1 LAFACGGQTR
11 KDVSMANR
19 EWSDGRQGLWL
30 ALIVSGLTAV
40 AVIDIADDSRTVP
53 LVLLVFGPLAASLLS
68 SRRVTAAVG
77 AYTVALTI
85 AIGAADGFFLSER
98 HVILLGAVIVAA
110 ILATF
115 VASMRS
121 RLEAEQRRTATLLS
135 RARVLADAGAVL
147 DRSLNPDE
155 TLRQIASLAV
165 PEHAAMCV
173 IDICEDDGSI
183 RGAAV
188 EATDPQI
195 AAGMREMRM
204 RFPLDPQG
212 PHPVARV
219 LREERPTLIQ
229 LDEPTLAGLAASG
242 EHLEFMRRM
251 QYQSAIVAPLR
262 ARNRTYGA
270 ISWLRFENQ
279 PAYGEEDLELVE
291 ELASRAAFALSNA
304 HLFAEAQRSRQ
315 RNEEAHAQASA
326 AQERAAFLAEAGVLL
341 DQSLDFDTTLADLAR
356 LTVPGLADWCS
367 IDVPGPEGR
376 LRNVVIVHRDPA
388 REAAARSLLDR
399 YPPGPDEA
407 IGAAHVMR
415 TGAAEFHPRVSG
427 ELLEQVAGD
436 PEHLE
441 RLRALG
447 ISSALTVPLPAR
459 GRILGAMTLA
469 TQGDRLLSEGD
480 LTLALELGARAGLS
494 VDNARLYG
502 DRAHVAQTLQASLLP
517 PQLPPVPGMRV
528 AARYRPA
535 AEGVEVGGDFY
546 DVFPAG
552 PDRWVMVVGDVCG
565 KGAEA
570 AAVTALARYTLRADA
585 GRALSPREAL
595 TRLNAAMIRQQEDG
609 RFLTLAYAVLSHE
622 EGGVRLVVAC
632 AGHPPPV
639 VLRNGRGS
647 VLLGHPGSLLG
658 VFDDPSFVERS
669 VILEPGDSA
678 VFYTDGVT
686 EGNPGRRMTPDELAD
701 RLAPHGHKAPD
712 EVAREVE
719 RAALGQDGEELRDD
733 VAVLV
738 TQRDGLP

>member
-1 LAFACGGQTR
+1 
-11 KDVSMANR
+11 MADG
-19 EWSDGRQGLWL
+19 EFDGRRGLWL
-30 ALIVSGLTAV
+30 ALITAAMTAV
-40 AVIDIADDSRTVP
+40 AVIDIIDDSRTVP
-53 LVLLVFGPLAASLLS
+53 LVLLIFGPLATALVCGRLL
-68 SRRVTAAVG
+68 TAAMG
-77 AYTVALTI
+77 GFSLALAI
-85 AIGAADGFFLSER
+85 AIGLADHFFLAER
-98 HVILLGAVIVAA
+98 HVILLGAVAGA
-110 ILATF
+110 SALAVF
-115 VASMRS
+115 IASMRT
-121 RLEAEQRRTATLLS
+121 RLEAEQRRAAVLLS

-155 TLRQIASLAV
+155 TMRRIATLAI
-165 PEHAAMCV
+165 PDHAAMCV
-173 IDICEDDGSI
+173 IDVLEEDGSI

-188 EATDPQI
+188 EAADPDI
-195 AAGMREMRM
+195 AVGMQDMRR
-204 RFPLDPQG
+204 RFPLDPDG
-212 PHPVARV
+212 PHPVAKV
-219 LREERPTLIQ
+219 LRSERSVLLQ
-229 LDEPTLAGLAASG
+229 LDDPALAGLAASG
-242 EHLEFMRRM
+242 EHLDFMRRAG
-251 QYQSAIVAPLR
+251 YHSAIVAPLR
-262 ARNRTYGA
+262 ARNRTFGA

-279 PAYGEEDLELVE
+279 PAYAEEDLELVE
-291 ELASRAAFALSNA
+291 ELATRAALALSNA
-304 HLFAEAQRSRQ
+304 HLYAEAQVSRQ

-326 AQERAAFLAEAGVLL
+326 ARERAAFLAEAGVLL
-341 DQSLDFDTTLADLAR
+341 DQSLDFDTTLSDLAR

-388 REAAARSLLDR
+388 KESAGRRLIER
-399 YPPGPDEA
+399 YPMRPDHTVGPPQV
-407 IGAAHVMR
+407 IQ
-415 TGAAEFHPRVSG
+415 TGAAEFQPRVSAQM
-427 ELLEQVAGD
+427 LEQMAVDAD
-436 PEHLE
+436 HLTQLKE
-441 RLRALG
+441 LG

-469 TQGDRLLSEGD
+469 TEGDRTLTDED

-517 PQLPPVPGMRV
+517 PELPPVPGMRV

-535 AEGVEVGGDFY
+535 AEGLEVGGDFY

-570 AAVTALARYTLRADA
+570 AAVTALARYTLRAEA
-585 GRALSPREAL
+585 GRALPPREAL
-595 TRLNAAMIRQQEDG
+595 ARLNAAMLRQQEDG
-609 RFLTLAYAVLSHE
+609 RFLTLAYAVLRHE
-622 EGGVRLVVAC
+622 GDKARLVVAC

-658 VFDDPSFVERS
+658 VFEDPSFVERS
-669 VILEPGDSA
+669 VVLEPGDSA

-686 EGNPGRRMTPDELAD
+686 EGNRERRITPDELAD
-701 RLAPHGHKAPD
+701 RLAAYGDRPPD

-719 RAALGQDGEELRDD
+719 RAAIGDNGAMLRDD

-738 TQRDGLP
+738 TQRAR

>member
-1 LAFACGGQTR
+1 
-11 KDVSMANR
+11 MADGER
-19 EWSDGRQGLWL
+19 IDGRQALWL
-30 ALIVSGLTAV
+30 AAIFAGLTAV
-40 AVIDIADDSRTVP
+40 AVVDIADDSRTVP
-53 LVLLVFGPLAASLLS
+53 LAVLVFGPLASGLV
-68 SRRVTAAVG
+68 SRRLVTAAVG
-77 AYTVALTI
+77 AYAFALVI
-85 AIGAADGFFLSER
+85 AISAADGFFLAER
-98 HVILLGAVIVAA
+98 CIILLGVVLGAAVFG
-110 ILATF
+110 TF

-121 RLEAEQRRTATLLS
+121 RLEAEQRRTAILLS

-155 TLRQIASLAV
+155 TLRQMASLAV

-173 IDICEDDGSI
+173 IDILQEDGSI

-188 EATDPQI
+188 EAVDGQT
-195 AAGMREMRM
+195 AAGLRELRS
-204 RFPLDPQG
+204 RFPLDPNG
-212 PHPVARV
+212 PHPVAQV
-219 LREERPTLIQ
+219 LREERSTLIQ
-229 LDEPTLAGLAASG
+229 LDGPTLSGLAASG
-242 EHLEFMRRM
+242 EHLDFMRRS
-251 QYQSAIVAPLR
+251 QYHSAIVAPLR
-262 ARNRTYGA
+262 ARNRTYGT
-270 ISWLRFENQ
+270 ISWLRFEDQ
-279 PAYGEEDLELVE
+279 PAYGREDLELVE
-291 ELASRAAFALSNA
+291 ELAARAALALSNA
-304 HLFAEAQRSRQ
+304 HLFGAAQRSRQ
-315 RNEEAHAQASA
+315 RNEEAHAVASA
-326 AQERAAFLAEAGVLL
+326 ARERAAFLAEAGVLL

-388 REAAARSLLDR
+388 REAAARRLVER
-399 YPPGPDEA
+399 YPPRPDEVV
-407 IGAAHVMR
+407 GAPHVMR
-415 TGAAEFHPRVSG
+415 TGAAEFLPTVSRD
-427 ELLEQVAGD
+427 LLEHVAVD
-436 PEHLE
+436 AEHLE
-441 RLRALG
+441 LLKALEIRSG
-447 ISSALTVPLPAR
+447 VTVPLPAR

-469 TQGDRLLSEGD
+469 TEGERVLGEDD

-546 DVFPAG
+546 DVFAAG

-570 AAVTALARYTLRADA
+570 AAVTALARYTLRAEA
-585 GRALSPREAL
+585 GRALPPREAL
-595 TRLNAAMIRQQEDG
+595 KRLNEAMLRQQEDG

-622 EGGVRLVVAC
+622 GDGARLVVAC

-658 VFDDPSFVERS
+658 VFEDPSFVERS
-669 VILEPGDSA
+669 ILLEPGDSA

-686 EGNPGRRMTPDELAD
+686 EGNRDCRITPDELAD
-701 RLAPHGHKAPD
+701 RLAPLGHRPPD

-719 RAALGQDGEELRDD
+719 RTAVGQDGSMLRDD

-738 TQRDGLP
+738 MQRED

>member
-1 LAFACGGQTR
+1 
-11 KDVSMANR
+11 MANR
-19 EWSDGRQGLWL
+19 DWAHGRQGLWL
-30 ALIVSGLTAV
+30 ALILGALTAV
-40 AVIDIADDSRTVP
+40 AVIDIADHSRTLP
-53 LVLLVFGPLAASLLS
+53 LVLLAFGPLAASLLS
-68 SRRVTAAVG
+68 SRRITAAVG

-85 AIGAADGFFLSER
+85 AIGAADGFFLAER

-155 TLRQIASLAV
+155 TLRQIALLAV
-165 PEHAAMCV
+165 PEHATMCV
-173 IDICEDDGSI
+173 IDIREDDGSI

-188 EATDPQI
+188 EATDPEI
-195 AAGMREMRM
+195 AAGMREMRT

-229 LDEPTLAGLAASG
+229 LDEPTLAGLAASS

-251 QYQSAIVAPLR
+251 QYHSAIVAPLR

-291 ELASRAAFALSNA
+291 ELASRAALALSNA
-304 HLFAEAQRSRQ
+304 HLFAEAQRARQ

-326 AQERAAFLAEAGVLL
+326 AKERAAFLAEAGVLL

-388 REAAARSLLDR
+388 QEAAARSLLER
-399 YPPGPDEA
+399 HPPGPDEA
-407 IGAAHVMR
+407 VGAAHVMR

-427 ELLEQVAGD
+427 ELLEQVAED

-459 GRILGAMTLA
+459 GRLLGAMTLA
-469 TQGDRLLSEGD
+469 TQGDRLLTEGD

-585 GRALSPREAL
+585 ARALTPREAL

-658 VFDDPSFVERS
+658 IFDDPSFVERS

-738 TQRDGLP
+738 TQRDGLA

>member
-1 LAFACGGQTR
+1 
-11 KDVSMANR
+11 
-19 EWSDGRQGLWL
+19 
-30 ALIVSGLTAV
+30 
-40 AVIDIADDSRTVP
+40 
-53 LVLLVFGPLAASLLS
+53 
-68 SRRVTAAVG
+68 
-77 AYTVALTI
+77 
-85 AIGAADGFFLSER
+85 
-98 HVILLGAVIVAA
+98 
-110 ILATF
+110 
-115 VASMRS
+115 
-121 RLEAEQRRTATLLS
+121 
-135 RARVLADAGAVL
+135 
-147 DRSLNPDE
+147 
-155 TLRQIASLAV
+155 
-165 PEHAAMCV
+165 
-173 IDICEDDGSI
+173 
-183 RGAAV
+183 
-188 EATDPQI
+188 
-195 AAGMREMRM
+195 
-204 RFPLDPQG
+204 
-212 PHPVARV
+212 VARV

>member
-121 RLEAEQRRTATLLS
+121 RLEAEQRRTAKLLS
-135 RARVLADAGAVL
+135 GARVLADAGAVL

-195 AAGMREMRM
+195 AAGMREMRT

-291 ELASRAAFALSNA
+291 EL
-304 HLFAEAQRSRQ
+304 AEAQRSRQ

-399 YPPGPDEA
+399 YPPGPDQA

-552 PDRWVMVVGDVCG
+552 PDRWVLVVGDVCG

-719 RAALGQDGEELRDD
+719 RAALGQDGDELRDD

>member
-1 LAFACGGQTR
+1 MPKGER
-11 KDVSMANR
+11 IDR
-19 EWSDGRQGLWL
+19 RQGPWL
-30 ALIVSGLTAV
+30 ALIVAALTAV

-53 LVLLVFGPLAASLLS
+53 LVLLVFGPLAAALLS

-77 AYTVALTI
+77 GYSVALTI
-85 AIGAADGFFLSER
+85 AIGAADGFFLAER
-98 HVILLGAVIVAA
+98 HVILLGAVIGAA
-110 ILATF
+110 IVATF

-147 DRSLNPDE
+147 DRSLNADE
-155 TLRQIASLAV
+155 TLRQMALLAV

-173 IDICEDDGSI
+173 IDILEEDGSI

-188 EATDPQI
+188 EAGDPQI
-195 AAGMREMRM
+195 AAGMREMRT
-204 RFPLDPQG
+204 RFPLDPAG
-212 PHPVARV
+212 PHPVAQV
-219 LREERPTLIQ
+219 LREEHSTLIQ
-229 LDEPTLAGLAASG
+229 LDEPTLARLAASS
-242 EHLEFMRRM
+242 EHLDFMQRM
-251 QYQSAIVAPLR
+251 QYHSAIVAPLR

-270 ISWLRFENQ
+270 ISWLRFEDQ
-279 PAYGEEDLELVE
+279 PAYEEEDLELVE
-291 ELASRAAFALSNA
+291 ELASRAALALSNA

-315 RNEEAHAQASA
+315 RNEVARAQASA
-326 AQERAAFLAEAGVLL
+326 AGERAAFLAEAGVLL

-367 IDVPGPEGR
+367 IDVPGPEGH

-388 REAAARSLLDR
+388 REAAAKSVVER
-399 YPPGPDEA
+399 YPPRPD
-407 IGAAHVMR
+407 GVVGSAHVMR
-415 TGAAEFHPRVSG
+415 TGAAEFHPVVSA
-427 ELLEQVAGD
+427 ELLEQLAVDA
-436 PEHLE
+436 EHLE
-441 RLRALG
+441 RLREQG

-469 TQGDRLLSEGD
+469 TEGQRRLSEHD

-494 VDNARLYG
+494 VDNARMYG

-535 AEGVEVGGDFY
+535 GEGVEVGGDFY

-595 TRLNAAMIRQQEDG
+595 TRLNAAMLRQQEDG

-622 EGGVRLVVAC
+622 AGGARLVVAC

-639 VLRNGRGS
+639 LLRNGRGS
-647 VLLGHPGSLLG
+647 ALLGHPGSLLG

-686 EGNPGRRMTPDELAD
+686 EGNPGSRMTPDELAD

-719 RAALGQDGEELRDD
+719 RAALGQDGEMLRDD

-738 TQRDGLP
+738 TQRDGVR

>member
-1 LAFACGGQTR
+1 VNIMNGER
-11 KDVSMANR
+11 I
-19 EWSDGRQGLWL
+19 DGRQAVWL
-30 ALIVSGLTAV
+30 ALIVAALTV
-40 AVIDIADDSRTVP
+40 MAVIDIADHSRTIP
-53 LVLLVFGPLAASLLS
+53 LVLLVFGPLAASLLAS
-68 SRRVTAAVG
+68 QRVTAAVG
-77 AYTVALTI
+77 GYAVALTM
-85 AIGAADGFFLSER
+85 AIGTADGFFLTER
-98 HVILLGAVIVAA
+98 HVILLVAVVGAA

-115 VASMRS
+115 VASVRS

-147 DRSLNPDE
+147 DRSLNADE
-155 TLRQIASLAV
+155 TLRRMASLAV

-173 IDICEDDGSI
+173 IDILEADGSI

-188 EATDPQI
+188 EAVDPET
-195 AAGMREMRM
+195 AAGMREMRT
-204 RFPLDPQG
+204 RFPLDPAG
-212 PHPVARV
+212 PHPVAQV
-219 LREERPTLIQ
+219 LREERSALLQ
-229 LDEPTLAGLAASG
+229 LDEPTMARLAASS
-242 EHLEFMRRM
+242 EHLDFMQRT

-262 ARNRTYGA
+262 ARNRTFGA
-270 ISWLRFENQ
+270 ISWLRFEDQ
-279 PAYGEEDLELVE
+279 PAYGDEDQALVE
-291 ELASRAAFALSNA
+291 ELASRAALALSNA
-304 HLFAEAQRSRQ
+304 HLFAEAQRARQ
-315 RNEEAHAQASA
+315 RNELARAAASA
-326 AQERAAFLAEAGVLL
+326 ASERAAFLAEAGVLL
-341 DQSLDFDTTLADLAR
+341 DQSLDFETTLTDLAR

-367 IDVPGPEGR
+367 IDVPGPEGQ

-388 REAAARSLLDR
+388 REAAAKSLLER
-399 YPPGPDEA
+399 YPPRSDAVVGT
-407 IGAAHVMR
+407 AHVMR
-415 TGAAEFHPRVSG
+415 TGAAEFHPVVSA
-427 ELLEQVAGD
+427 EVMEQAAQD
-436 PEHLE
+436 AEHLE
-441 RLRALG
+441 LLRALG

-469 TQGDRLLSEGD
+469 TDGKRVLSEND

-535 AEGVEVGGDFY
+535 GEGVEVGGDFY

-595 TRLNAAMIRQQEDG
+595 TRLNAAMLRQQEGG
-609 RFLTLAYAVLSHE
+609 RFLTLAYAVLTHE
-622 EGGVRLVVAC
+622 AGGARLVVAC

-639 VLRNGRGS
+639 LLRNGRGS
-647 VLLGHPGSLLG
+647 ALLGHPGSLLG

-686 EGNPGRRMTPDELAD
+686 EGNPGHRMTPDELAD

-719 RAALGQDGEELRDD
+719 RAALGEDGEMLRDD

-738 TQRDGLP
+738 TQRDGLR

>member
-1 LAFACGGQTR
+1 
-11 KDVSMANR
+11 MANR

-85 AIGAADGFFLSER
+85 AIGASDGFFLSER

-165 PEHAAMCV
+165 PEHATMCV

-229 LDEPTLAGLAASG
+229 LDEHTLAGLAASG

-388 REAAARSLLDR
+388 QEAAARSLLDR
-399 YPPGPDEA
+399 YPPGPNEA
-407 IGAAHVMR
+407 VGAAHVIH
-415 TGAAEFHPRVSG
+415 TGAAEFHPRLSG

-447 ISSALTVPLPAR
+447 ISSTLTVPLPAR

-469 TQGDRLLSEGD
+469 TQGDRVLSEGD

-585 GRALSPREAL
+585 GRELTPREAL

-658 VFDDPSFVERS
+658 IFDDPSFVERS

>member
-1 LAFACGGQTR
+1 
-11 KDVSMANR
+11 MAYGER
-19 EWSDGRQGLWL
+19 MRQGLWL
-30 ALIVSGLTAV
+30 ALITVALTAV
-40 AVIDIADDSRTVP
+40 AVIDIADDSHTVP

-68 SRRVTAAVG
+68 NRRVTGAVG
-77 AYTVALTI
+77 GYTVALAI
-85 AIGAADGFFLSER
+85 AIGAADGFFLTER
-98 HVILLGAVIVAA
+98 HIILLGAVIGAG
-110 ILATF
+110 ILATS

-121 RLEAEQRRTATLLS
+121 RLEAEQRRTAMLLS
-135 RARVLADAGAVL
+135 RSRVLADAGAVL

-155 TLRQIASLAV
+155 TMRQMASLAV
-165 PEHAAMCV
+165 PEHASMCV
-173 IDICEDDGSI
+173 IDIVEPDGSI

-188 EATDPQI
+188 EAADPRA
-195 AAGMREMRM
+195 AAGMREMRA

-212 PHPVARV
+212 PHPVAQV
-219 LREERPTLIQ
+219 LREERSTLIQ
-229 LDEPTLAGLAASG
+229 LDEPALAGLAASP
-242 EHLEFMRRM
+242 EHLEFMNRLR
-251 QYQSAIVAPLR
+251 YRSVIVAPLR

-270 ISWLRFENQ
+270 LSWLRFEDQ
-279 PAYGEEDLELVE
+279 PAFGEEDQALVE
-291 ELASRAAFALSNA
+291 ELASRAALALSNA
-304 HLFAEAQRSRQ
+304 HLFAAAQRSRQ
-315 RNEEAHAQASA
+315 RNAEAHAQASA
-326 AQERAAFLAEAGVLL
+326 ARERATFLAEAGVLL

-367 IDVPGPEGR
+367 IDVPDTEGR
-376 LRNVVIVHRDPA
+376 LRNVVIVHRDPEQEAEA
-388 REAAARSLLDR
+388 RRLLER
-399 YPPGPDEA
+399 YPPRPDSDV
-407 IGAAHVMR
+407 GAAHVMR
-415 TGAAEFHPRVSG
+415 TGAAEFHPVVSG
-427 ELLEQVAGD
+427 IIEDAAED
-436 PEHLE
+436 TEHLDA
-441 RLRALG
+441 LRGLD

-469 TQGDRLLSEGD
+469 TQGERRLTEDD
-480 LTLALELGARAGLS
+480 LTQALELGARAGLS

-535 AEGVEVGGDFY
+535 AKGVEVGGDFY

-570 AAVTALARYTLRADA
+570 AAVTALARYTLRAEA

-609 RFLTLAYAVLSHE
+609 RFLTVAYAVLSHE
-622 EGGVRLVVAC
+622 SDGARLVVAC

-686 EGNPGRRMTPDELAD
+686 EGNPGHRMTPDELAD

-719 RAALGQDGEELRDD
+719 RAALGQDGESLRDD

-738 TQRDGLP
+738 TQRDG